1 MITNFES
8 ESGYYLELLTVEKIK
23 LLRNTLNKKTE
34 DKKCKMVPSLE
45 INPLLI
51 HFNIVNNDYQQDSGV
66 LLTFAPNKLLG
77 QLLEISTT
85 NFIF

>member
-45 INPLLI
+45 INLLLI

-66 LLTFAPNKLLG
+66 LLTFAPNKLFG